1 MTPNQISIRTTVALL
16 FLLSQTLLFSQKSQ
30 SNWKTDIDL
39 GGGFTLTT
47 FLEAR
52 TSKDQVT
59 LTSPKNADARLFG
72 GFKSRLGR
80 VMGKS
85 PKKGILV
92 TIIAIQKGDS
102 LIGTALVPVLGK
114 MKFQGILTESL
125 LTGNLIK
132 NDTVVVGTVSGKPS
146 AEHSL
151 DFNYLYP
158 IITDTTQRN
167 IYSRSVLQT
176 DEWKKFDGQ
185 LKKLCDKAV
194 DDIELF
200 IGFSMLSPQLPFS
213 HFNLLLQEAETD
225 LDDDSTLTKVP
236 TVFFEEKGANTAYLR
251 IANFSSSTEEL
262 AEVFP
267 QIVENKGYEHL
278 IIDLRNNGGGGI
290 EAANEFGRHI
300 IAEHLVVGYFVTN
313 KLEYTGFDAE
323 RFGALPEASPETT
336 DEFIAELKATKGAKL
351 VFNRSDSPVF
361 SGKIYVLTNGNTA
374 STCEPIVFLLKEH
387 KLATIVGENTAGAML
402 SAAMFDLSGKYKLF
416 LPMADFYTFNGVRL
430 DQVGVKPD
438 IETESADALNK
449 VLEIIRRE

>member
-1 MTPNQISIRTTVALL
+1 MRTIAALFFLFAQILL
-16 FLLSQTLLFSQKSQ
+16 FAQKDQ
-30 SNWKTDIDL
+30 RNWKTDIEL

-52 TSKDQVT
+52 KSKDQVT
-59 LTSPKNADARLFG
+59 LTSPKNADGRLFG
-72 GFKSRLGR
+72 GFRSRLGR

-92 TIIAIQKGDS
+92 TIHAIQQGDS
-102 LIGTALVPVLGK
+102 LVGSAQVPVLGK
-114 MKFQGILTESL
+114 MKFRGILNENV
-125 LTGNLIK
+125 LTGKLIK
-132 NDTVVVGTVSGKPS
+132 NDTIVVGTVAGKPS
-146 AEHSL
+146 IETSL
-151 DFNYLYP
+151 DFKYLYP
-158 IITDTTQRN
+158 IITDTTRSA
-167 IYSRSVLQT
+167 IYSRSLLQT
-176 DEWKKFDGQ
+176 AEWKKFDGH
-185 LKKLCDKAV
+185 LKKLCDKAT

-200 IGFSMLSPQLPFS
+200 IGFSMLSSHLLFS
-213 HFNLLLQEAETD
+213 HFNLIVQGAEDD
-225 LDDDSTLTKVP
+225 LDEDTVLTKQP
-236 TVFFEEKGANTAYLR
+236 TVFFEEKGTNTAYLR

-262 AEVFP
+262 AEIFP
-267 QIVENKGYEHL
+267 QILENKAYEHL

-323 RFGALPEASPETT
+323 QFEALPEAHPETT
-336 DEFIAELKATKGAKL
+336 EAFISDLKATKGAKL

-374 STCEPIVFLLKEH
+374 STCEPIVFVLKEH

-416 LPMADFYTFNGVRL
+416 LPIADFYTFNGVRL
-430 DQVGVKPD
+430 DQVGVAPD
-438 IETESADALNK
+438 IETASEDALKK
-449 VLEIIRRE
+449 VLEIIQGNE

>member
-1 MTPNQISIRTTVALL
+1 MAPNQISMRTIVALL
-16 FLLSQTLLFSQKSQ
+16 LLFAQSLLFAQKHQ
-30 SNWKTDIDL
+30 SNWKTDIEL

-47 FLEAR
+47 FLEVR
-52 TSKDQVT
+52 KNKDQVT
-59 LTSPKNADARLFG
+59 LTSPKNADGRLFG

-85 PKKGILV
+85 PKKGVLV
-92 TIIAIQKGDS
+92 TVHALQKGDS
-102 LIGTALVPVLGK
+102 LVGSAQVPVLGK
-114 MKFQGILTESL
+114 MKFRGILNESV

-146 AEHSL
+146 VETSL
-151 DFNYLYP
+151 DLNYLYP
-158 IITDTTQRN
+158 IITDTTRSA
-167 IYSRSVLQT
+167 IYSRAVLHT
-176 DEWKKFDGQ
+176 AEWTKFDGQ
-185 LKKLCDKAV
+185 LQKLCDKAT

-200 IGFSMLSPQLPFS
+200 IGFSMLSSNLPFS
-213 HFNLLLQEAETD
+213 HFNLLLQEAGND
-225 LDDDSTLTKVP
+225 LDDDSTLTKEP

-262 AEVFP
+262 AEIFP
-267 QIVENKGYEHL
+267 QIVENKAYENL

-323 RFGALPEASPETT
+323 RFGTLPEASPETT
-336 DEFIAELKATKGAKL
+336 DEFIAELKTTKGAKL
-351 VFNRSDSPVF
+351 VFNESDSPVF

-387 KLATIVGENTAGAML
+387 KLATIVGKNTAGAML

-416 LPMADFYTFNGVRL
+416 LPIADFYTFNGVRL

-438 IETESADALNK
+438 IETESADALDK
-449 VLEIIRRE
+449 VLEIIRGE